1 MEFKELSQYFEK
13 IEHTSSRLEITEHLA
28 VLFKNLSESEID
40 KTTYL
45 LQGRLTPLY
54 KRLDFGVAEKMV
66 IKSAINALQIDRTAF
81 LHQNQTIGDI
91 GKTIEYFKKTHENLL
106 QYEKGLSVLEVYNM
120 LLAIAQANGTGSQ
133 EIKLQRIAEL
143 IQRLDPLSTRYIS
156 RIVTGVMRLGFSD
169 MTVLDA
175 FSWMLQGNKDLRS
188 AIEKV
193 YHVRPDLGFIGKI
206 LKLDG
211 ISGLSHIKPEIFIPI
226 IMMRAERASSGLE
239 IIEKVGISSVEPKYD
254 GFRLQVHFQK
264 KDKVVVRLYSRN
276 LDEVT
281 YMYPDIVEGVIK
293 ELKVKEAII
302 EGEAIGFNPQTGD
315 FLPFQQTVQRKR
327 KYGISEKVSEIPLKL
342 FAFELLYVDGKNFI
356 AEPFI
361 ERRRMLEKI
370 IHRSGDIFTDTLL
383 ISPEKIVDTAKQL
396 ELQFDEAVSKG
407 LEGIMSKKLDGVYQA
422 GARGWNWIK
431 FKRSYSSKID
441 DTIDCVVM
449 GYDFGRGKRAGF
461 GIGAFLVGIYDEKN
475 DQFVTV
481 AKIGTGLTDTEWREL
496 KERADHYIS
505 DKKPALYEV
514 DKMME
519 VDKWVKP
526 EIVVEIKADEITKSP
541 VHTAGRKMKQSKSGS
556 AVEVDVPGYAL
567 RFPRLIRFREDRRP
581 EESTTLDEVD
591 EMFRKATK

>member
-1 MEFKELSQYFEK
+1 
-13 IEHTSSRLEITEHLA
+13 
-28 VLFKNLSESEID
+28 
-40 KTTYL
+40 
-45 LQGRLTPLY
+45 
-54 KRLDFGVAEKMV
+54 
-66 IKSAINALQIDRTAF
+66 
-81 LHQNQTIGDI
+81 
-91 GKTIEYFKKTHENLL
+91 
-106 QYEKGLSVLEVYNM
+106 
-120 LLAIAQANGTGSQ
+120 
-133 EIKLQRIAEL
+133 
-143 IQRLDPLSTRYIS
+143 
-156 RIVTGVMRLGFSD
+156 
-169 MTVLDA
+169 
-175 FSWMLQGNKDLRS
+175 
-188 AIEKV
+188 
-193 YHVRPDLGFIGKI
+193 
-206 LKLDG
+206 
-211 ISGLSHIKPEIFIPI
+211 
-226 IMMRAERASSGLE
+226 
-239 IIEKVGISSVEPKYD
+239 
-254 GFRLQVHFQK
+254 
-264 KDKVVVRLYSRN
+264 
-276 LDEVT
+276 
-281 YMYPDIVEGVIK
+281 
-293 ELKVKEAII
+293 LKVKEAII

-505 DKKPALYEV
+505 EKKPALYEV

-541 VHTAGRKMKQSKSGS
+541 VHTAGRKMKPSKSGS